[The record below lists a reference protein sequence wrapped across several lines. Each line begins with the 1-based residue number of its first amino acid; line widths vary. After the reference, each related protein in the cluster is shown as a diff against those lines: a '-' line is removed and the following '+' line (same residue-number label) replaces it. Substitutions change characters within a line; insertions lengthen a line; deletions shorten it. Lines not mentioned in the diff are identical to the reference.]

1 MKLLLDQHLSRRIV
15 PFLQEVFPG
24 SSQLALLGKE
34 RAPDREVWE
43 LAKTGDYVLIT
54 QDADFADLSAVFG
67 APPTVVWLRAGNLTR
82 SQCLK
87 LLLDQREAI
96 ETAIAEGKSLVE
108 IYG

>member
-43 LAKTGDYVLIT
+43 LARSGNYVLVT

-67 APPTVVWLRAGNLTR
+67 APPTVVWLRTGNLGR

-87 LLLDQREAI
+87 LLLDRRSAI
-96 ETAIAEGKSLVE
+96 ETAVSETKALVE
-108 IYG
+108 IYS